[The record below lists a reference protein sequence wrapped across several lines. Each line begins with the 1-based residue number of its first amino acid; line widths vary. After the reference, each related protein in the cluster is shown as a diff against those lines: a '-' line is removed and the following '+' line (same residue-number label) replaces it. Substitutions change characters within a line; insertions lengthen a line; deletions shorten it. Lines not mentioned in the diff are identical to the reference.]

1 MVQSDDNPRSAKVLL
16 GVLVGWVVS
25 TALVVGPW
33 IAIVVLVPDAQPWV
47 HLTYW
52 LCMAAYL
59 LSALAF
65 DPSPDMTELGIG
77 GTLINNPF
85 SFEDDVNRAMLKW
98 ALFLWPGKL
107 VWWTLLRTWGL
118 VRG

>member
-1 MVQSDDNPRSAKVLL
+1 MAEHGDSPRSVKLLL
-16 GVLVGWVVS
+16 GVLLGWVFSAAFV
-25 TALVVGPW
+25 AGPW
-33 IAIVVLVPDAQPWV
+33 VAIVVLLPEAPPWV
-47 HLTYW
+47 HPTYW

-65 DPSPDMTELGIG
+65 NPSPDMTELGLG

-85 SFEDDVNRAMLKW
+85 SFEDDANRALLKW